1 MCFHPYSVMAK
12 CLDEDWTN
20 SRGIAVASVGI
31 ASINYD
37 DDSKRLINMRNQGAM
52 MGDPTVSAGY
62 MNSSIAQGL
71 QSAGANPNG
80 AVNGFMGMNMAMGT
94 SGAFVQNIPQTQQ
107 RPQPQ
112 QNAANS
118 WTCSCGATNTGNF
131 CMNCGSK
138 KPAPAGEWTCSC
150 GATNTGNFCMNC
162 GSKKPSA
169 EWTCSCGATNTGN
182 FCMNCGNK
190 RS

>member
-1 MCFHPYSVMAK
+1 
-12 CLDEDWTN
+12 
-20 SRGIAVASVGI
+20 
-31 ASINYD
+31 
-37 DDSKRLINMRNQGAM
+37 MRNQGAM

-94 SGAFVQNIPQTQQ
+94 SGAFVQNIPQAQQ

-112 QNAANS
+112 QNSANS
-118 WTCSCGATNTGNF
+118 WTCSCGT
-131 CMNCGSK
+131 S
-138 KPAPAGEWTCSC
+138 
-150 GATNTGNFCMNC
+150 NTGNFCMNC

-169 EWTCSCGATNTGN
+169 EWVCSCGATNTGN
-182 FCMNCGNK
+182 FCMNCGKK